1 MGDLGRVAL
10 VVHQEQVHLP
20 GVADQELLQAV
31 REHMP
36 GLQNVGEDVQGRG

>member
-20 GVADQELLQAV
+20 SVADQELLQAV

-36 GLQNVGEDVQGRG
+36 GLQKVAEDVRGRG